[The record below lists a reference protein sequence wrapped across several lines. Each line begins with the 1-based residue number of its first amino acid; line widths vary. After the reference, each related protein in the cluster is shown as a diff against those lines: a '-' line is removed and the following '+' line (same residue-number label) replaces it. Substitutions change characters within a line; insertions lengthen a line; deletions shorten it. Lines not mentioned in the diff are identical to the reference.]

1 MPDESLA
8 GFSSEVDLIV
18 LGAGAAGM
26 TAALTASVLGL
37 DVLLVE
43 KTDRVG
49 GTSARSAG
57 SVWAPNS
64 HHSPP
69 GEDTPENA
77 LAYLRKAVGNRLDAS
92 RAGAFLRS
100 APAMVAFLEE
110 NSPVR
115 FRAYPHHP
123 DYLAS
128 LEGATLRGRVLEPL
142 PFDAAVLGPRFRDLR
157 PPLPEFTVF
166 GGMMV
171 DRTDI
176 GHLLG
181 ATKSVASF
189 AHSVRLLARYGRDR
203 LRHGRGARLVMGAAL
218 AGRLYHALLLRNV
231 RVLLS
236 TNATSLLRD
245 AGRIA
250 GAVLERN
257 GARAEI
263 RSRAGIVLSTG
274 GFSRDPELR
283 KRLLPAELSPDS
295 AVVESAAGDGL
306 RLAEEAGGRLAAHDS
321 NSFWAPVSHRRRA
334 DGSMAVFPHFVLD
347 RGKPGVLAVD
357 PSGRRFVNE
366 ATPYHLF
373 GQALFSA
380 LHRYPGGAC
389 HLVCDDG
396 FVARYGLGMVR
407 PGRLGLRRALAD
419 GYVLRADTVAGLAGL
434 IGVPSEAL
442 GDAVARHNG
451 YAETGRDEEFAKGE
465 DAYQRNLG
473 DPAHGPNPCIGRIG
487 QPPFYA
493 LAIHPG
499 DIGASAG
506 LACDAKARVLDAD
519 GAPIEGLYACGA
531 DMESI
536 MAGRYPGPGITL
548 GPAMTFGYVAARH
561 AHRMLR
567 NGGAPAG
574 SKS

>member
-1 MPDESLA
+1 MSDATLEVLPA
-8 GFSSEVDLIV
+8 EVDLIV

-43 KTDRVG
+43 KTDSVG
-49 GTSARSAG
+49 GASARSAG

-69 GEDTPENA
+69 GEDSPEKT
-77 LAYLRKAVGNRLDAS
+77 LAYLRNAVGNRLDTG
-92 RAGAFLRS
+92 RAAAFLRA
-100 APAMVAFLEE
+100 APEMVAFLEE

-123 DYLAS
+123 DYLVS

-157 PPLPEFTVF
+157 PPLPEFTVL

-181 ATKSVASF
+181 ATKGVASF
-189 AHSVRLLARYGRDR
+189 LHSVRLLARYGRDR

-236 TNATSLLRD
+236 TNATSLLQD

-274 GFSRDPELR
+274 GFSRDPALR
-283 KRLLPAELSPDS
+283 RRLLPAALSEDS
-295 AVVESAAGDGL
+295 AVVESATGDGL
-306 RLAEEAGGRLAAHDS
+306 RLAERAGGRLAEHDN
-321 NSFWAPVSHRRRA
+321 NSFWAPVSRRRRP
-334 DGSMAVFPHFVLD
+334 DGSIAVFPHFVLD

-366 ATPYHLF
+366 AAPYQLF
-373 GQALFSA
+373 GEALFAA
-380 LHRYPGGAC
+380 LRRFPGGVC
-389 HLVCDDG
+389 HLVCDDA

-407 PGRLGLRRALAD
+407 PGRIGLRKALAD
-419 GYVLRADTVAGLAGL
+419 GYVLRAEALAGLAGL
-434 IGVPSEAL
+434 IGVPPEAL
-442 GDAVARHNG
+442 AGAVTRHNR

-473 DPAHGPNPCIGRIG
+473 DPAHGPNPCIGRIA

-506 LACDAKARVLDAD
+506 LACDAEARVLDAD
-519 GAPIEGLYACGA
+519 GAPIEGLYACGN

-548 GPAMTFGYVAARH
+548 GPAMSFAYIAARH
-561 AHRMLR
+561 AHRALR
-567 NGGAPAG
+567 GHGPAG
-574 SKS
+574 RTP